1 MDYSKTVNLLQ
12 TAFPMKADLPVRE
25 PLMLQHWESM
35 GLYRRIQTE
44 CEGRPAFLLHDG
56 PPYANG
62 EIHIGHALNKILKD
76 IVVKQK
82 TLAGFHAPYKPGWDC
97 HGLPIEHQLF
107 KQLGKGKHQV
117 SRTEVRTKAAEY
129 ARSFVEKQKADFIRL
144 GVFGEWDNPY
154 LTLTNAYESATVE
167 TFFDLKDKGFVY
179 KGLKPGYWCAFD
191 ETALAEA
198 EVEYAEKTSD
208 SVYVRF
214 KLMDVKPA
222 GGETVDAVDPAVLKL
237 ISSKNI
243 YVLIWTTT
251 PWTLPANRGLA
262 FHPDELYTLLRKDD
276 AYYIVADKLKEAV
289 AKRIGGS
296 VAEGMAKLPGSK
308 FVHLLATNPIHGG
321 VSRAV
326 TADYVTMEDGTGIV
340 HIAPGH
346 GVEDF
351 GVGREWKLEVA
362 SPVDERGLY
371 DKNVGREDLVGKHVL
386 KDANKAVMEIL
397 GENLVHHFTFKH
409 SYPHCWRCKNPIIFR
424 ATSQWFLEVS
434 DPFRQKLLAEI
445 ERGVRWE
452 PAYGVHRIKSMV
464 ETRPDWCL
472 SRQRHWGAP
481 IAVFHCRACSELL
494 WDASLN
500 AALVKLIAEEGAS
513 AYYEKPEAELVG
525 LGGKQRKCAKC
536 GGANFRREMDIL
548 DVWFDSGVSWR
559 AVIEKDFA
567 DLKPQTVMYLE
578 GSDQHRGWFQT
589 SLIPSVAL
597 RGKAP
602 YDIVLTHGFVVDG
615 KGHKMSKSVG
625 NVVSPQDIIKQ
636 YGADVLR
643 LWVAM
648 SDYSEDI
655 RVSQDIVKHMVDI
668 YRRFRNVLRFLLQNT
683 ADFRWDEHAVPVKDM
698 PEMDRWLVN
707 AFEDLRARMVD
718 KSYAD
723 YQFQIVG
730 ADINRFMSNE
740 LSGFYL
746 DAVKDI
752 LYCGELNS
760 KERRSVQTALAMVA
774 RGLTMLLAPIVSFT
788 AEEAYGE
795 LKKTSWP
802 DLLDSVFLDEFKAAK
817 FCDFDAALHAKWT
830 EIIVVRSRVNEE
842 LDKKRKEGVLKS
854 SQEAS
859 TVIGEGIL
867 GEKGKPLAGPSVDW
881 LFVLQMA
888 DVKFTSGDAIVIE
901 KTVSVKCERCW
912 RHRPDVGAH
921 PDHPTLC
928 ARCRGVVATLP
939 AGV

>member
-1 MDYSKTVNLLQ
+1 
-12 TAFPMKADLPVRE
+12 
-25 PLMLQHWESM
+25 
-35 GLYRRIQTE
+35 
-44 CEGRPAFLLHDG
+44 
-56 PPYANG
+56 
-62 EIHIGHALNKILKD
+62 
-76 IVVKQK
+76 
-82 TLAGFHAPYKPGWDC
+82 
-97 HGLPIEHQLF
+97 
-107 KQLGKGKHQV
+107 
-117 SRTEVRTKAAEY
+117 
-129 ARSFVEKQKADFIRL
+129 
-144 GVFGEWDNPY
+144 
-154 LTLTNAYESATVE
+154 
-167 TFFDLKDKGFVY
+167 
-179 KGLKPGYWCAFD
+179 
-191 ETALAEA
+191 
-198 EVEYAEKTSD
+198 
-208 SVYVRF
+208 
-214 KLMDVKPA
+214 
-222 GGETVDAVDPAVLKL
+222 
-237 ISSKNI
+237 
-243 YVLIWTTT
+243 
-251 PWTLPANRGLA
+251 
-262 FHPDELYTLLRKDD
+262 
-276 AYYIVADKLKEAV
+276 
-289 AKRIGGS
+289 
-296 VAEGMAKLPGSK
+296 
-308 FVHLLATNPIHGG
+308 
-321 VSRAV
+321 
-326 TADYVTMEDGTGIV
+326 
-340 HIAPGH
+340 
-346 GVEDF
+346 VEDF

-386 KDANKAVMEIL
+386 KDANKAVMAIL
-397 GENLVHHFTFKH
+397 GDNLVHHFSFKH

-464 ETRPDWCL
+464 ESRPDWCL

-481 IAVFHCRACSELL
+481 IAVFHCRGCAELL
-494 WDASLN
+494 WDVSLN
-500 AALVKLIAEEGAS
+500 AAIVKLIADEGAT
-513 AYYEKPEAELVG
+513 AYYEKPESELVA
-525 LGGKQRKCAKC
+525 LGGKQRTCVKC
-536 GGANFRREMDIL
+536 GGADFRKEMDIL

-567 DLKPQTVMYLE
+567 DLKPETVMYLE

-589 SLIPSVAL
+589 SLIPSMAL

-625 NVVSPQDIIKQ
+625 NVIAPQEIIKQ
-636 YGADVLR
+636 FGADVLR

-655 RVSQDIVKHMVDI
+655 RLSQDIVKHMVDI
-668 YRRFRNVLRFLLQNT
+668 YRRFRNVFRFLLQNT
-683 ADFRWDEHAVPVKDM
+683 ADFRWDRDAVAVGDM

-707 AFEDLRARMVD
+707 AFEELRVRMVE

-730 ADINRFMSNE
+730 AEINRFMSNE

-752 LYCGELNS
+752 LYCGDVNS

-774 RGLTMLLAPIVSFT
+774 RGLTMLLAPIISFT

-802 DLLDSVFLDEFKAAK
+802 DLLDSVFLDEYKTAK

-830 EIIVVRSRVNEE
+830 AIIGVRSRVNEE
-842 LDKKRKEGVLKS
+842 LDKKRKEGILKS

-859 TVIGEGIL
+859 AVIGEALL
-867 GEKGKPLAGPSVDW
+867 GDKNAAGPPVDW

-888 DVKFTSGDAIVIE
+888 DVKTGPGDALSLE
-901 KTVSVKCERCW
+901 KTSHKKCERCW
-912 RHRPDVGAH
+912 RHRADVGSHA
-921 PDHPTLC
+921 DHPALC
-928 ARCRGVVATLP
+928 TRCRGVVATLP